1 MEGIHPNDSGHKV
14 LRAAR
19 RPLPAYGEQ
28 TPGQNL
34 FLGTTTHFQPAAC
47 RLQVNLVW
55 DKSPPPR
62 TSPTCWR
69 PSVAV
74 VGAVVMTEIF
84 FTVSLVLGFVA
95 AISITGTLLAIA
107 LGYIEV

>member
-1 MEGIHPNDSGHKV
+1 MEGIHPNDAGQKN
-14 LRAAR
+14 ADR
-19 RPLPAYGEQ
+19 RPLHTCGRQ
-28 TPGQNL
+28 SPGQNL
-34 FLGTTTHFQPAAC
+34 FLGTTTHFQAAIG
-47 RLQVNLVW
+47 RLQVNLDW
-55 DKSPPPR
+55 EKSPPPR
-62 TSPTCWR
+62 TWPTCWR
-69 PSVAV
+69 ASVAV